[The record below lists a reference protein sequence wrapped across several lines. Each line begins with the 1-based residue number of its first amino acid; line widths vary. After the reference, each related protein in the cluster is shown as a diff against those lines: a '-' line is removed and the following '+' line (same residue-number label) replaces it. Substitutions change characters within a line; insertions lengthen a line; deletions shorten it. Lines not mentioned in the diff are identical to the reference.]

1 MINYDNV
8 TKENIKE
15 HNPNGLQITDHL
27 YRILIIGGSVS
38 EKTNALT
45 NQILIKCIY
54 MLMICMKQNTNC

>member
-15 HNPNGLQITDHL
+15 HNANGLQITDHL

-45 NQILIKCIY
+45 NQILIKFIY